1 MFLCIE
7 PALIVMEEVRLQE
20 GGGDCT
26 SLALVVMPDHIYWLV
41 QLGAGRSL
49 QQIMNSLKG
58 RSAYRINL
66 ERSGRQQVWQA
77 GFHDHAIR
85 REEDLESAARYLIQ
99 NPVRTGLVERLD
111 QYPFWES
118 VYHDKSHRA

>member
-1 MFLCIE
+1 
-7 PALIVMEEVRLQE
+7 MEEVRLQE
-20 GGGDCT
+20 GEGDCT
-26 SLALVVMPDHIYWLV
+26 SLALVVMPDHIHWLV
-41 QLGAGRSL
+41 QLGSGRSL
-49 QQIMNSLKG
+49 QQVMNSLKG

-66 ERSGRQQVWQA
+66 ERSERQQVWQA

-99 NPVRTGLVERLD
+99 NPVRAGLVEQFD

-118 VYHDKSHRA
+118 VYHDKGHRA